1 MSGSASFSSSLSLAQ
16 PPPFTVSQWHELEH
30 QALIFKYLKA
40 GLPVPPDLLVPI
52 RRSLQ
57 LISSNLLHHPT
68 LGYCSYYGKKIDP
81 EPGRCRRT
89 DGKKWRCSK
98 DAHPDSKY
106 CERHMNRSRYR
117 SRKPV
122 ESQSASQSLP
132 TAALDIATGSNTGSR
147 SFQNPCLLSI
157 GSNRD
162 SLCFPTN
169 VPHSQIGLTPYGI
182 ATKDYRC
189 LQGLKPE
196 ADNDILPMTSG
207 TVRSFETN
215 PSVDS
220 VWHLTTSQSPSNS
233 LPDQRTGVFLQNN
246 CPQMQMLQDFDPLI
260 TNATS
265 KQQQHH
271 YFFGREFGSPRSVKQ
286 ENQSL
291 QPFSNELPKTIDF
304 GYYLND
310 QRADKSS
317 LSTTQ
322 LSMSIP
328 MASSEFFARSTHSS
342 KDPIADKFLS

>member
-1 MSGSASFSSSLSLAQ
+1 MSGSASFSSSLAQ
-16 PPPFTVSQWHELEH
+16 PSPFTVSQWHELEH

-52 RRSLQ
+52 RRSFQ
-57 LISSNLLHHPT
+57 LMSSNLLQHPNM
-68 LGYCSYYGKKIDP
+68 GYCSYYGKKIDP

-122 ESQSASQSLP
+122 ESQSVSQSVS
-132 TAALDIATGSNTGSR
+132 TVTLDIATGSSNGSR
-147 SFQNPCLLSI
+147 SFQNPCLLSM
-157 GSNRD
+157 GNREG
-162 SLCFPTN
+162 LCFPST
-169 VPHSQIGLTPYGI
+169 VSHSQIGLTPYGI
-182 ATKDYRC
+182 TTKDYRC

-196 ADNDILPMTSG
+196 ADNDMLPIAAG
-207 TVRSFETN
+207 TVRSLEIN
-215 PSVDS
+215 PSMDS
-220 VWHLTTSQSPSNS
+220 VWHLSTSQSPSNP
-233 LPDQRTGVFLQNN
+233 LPDQRNGVFLQNS
-246 CPQMQMLQDFDPLI
+246 CPQMQMLQDFDPLS
-260 TNATS
+260 THTAS
-265 KQQQHH
+265 KQQQQH

-286 ENQSL
+286 EHQSL
-291 QPFSNELPKTIDF
+291 QPLSDELPKTIDF

-328 MASSEFFARSTHSS
+328 MAPTEFFARGMHSS
-342 KDPIADKFLS
+342 KDASADKYLS